1 MNVRSVLID
10 VAVGRRK
17 VRVFEAGDGAP
28 LVFLHGAGGLTEES
42 RYSPPSSGAGMS
54 SRRSSQ
60 VMVIQKVPRACATCS
75 RSPCIRLT
83 SSMLLGSIG
92 LSLLAIQWAA

>member
-28 LVFLHGAGGLTEES
+28 LVFLHGAGGLTE
-42 RYSPPSSGAGMS
+42 
-54 SRRSSQ
+54 
-60 VMVIQKVPRACATCS
+60 
-75 RSPCIRLT
+75 
-83 SSMLLGSIG
+83 
-92 LSLLAIQWAA
+92 